1 MPVISK
7 EVVFIQFYNKYFSFN
22 INYRYFFDKL
32 KKSDYSIIIKTGFSK
47 KKLMN
52 LRNIFKVAG
61 LIGLITVLSK
71 VTGFFR
77 DVIIA
82 GAYGASL
89 TSDAYFYAYQI
100 PAITLII
107 LGGLGGPFH
116 TVTVSVFSKQNRK
129 SGSPASEV
137 ERALNSFLNITGL
150 GFLAITVLIFFN
162 SGLIA
167 QVIAAGGS
175 PELHQMI
182 SEQLKIMSPVIFIGG
197 VVGILFGI
205 SNVYEKFL
213 VTAVS
218 PIVTSIVIIV
228 AVLFAG
234 GQYGGLVL
242 AWATLIGA
250 VFQMVIQIPAYLDA
264 GFRYKFDINLKD
276 KNVGK
281 IGEILFP
288 AALGC
293 SIGQINVYVDMFFA
307 SQLVEGSWSAI
318 GYANRIFQ
326 FPVGVLITAM
336 MISIFPTFSELA
348 GKQDLDNLRYYFHKG
363 IKYLWFA
370 SFPVFVFMAV
380 FTYETIKILFERGNF
395 DAADTLMV
403 TEALFFLSFAI
414 IFYVGRDTLT
424 RVFYAFDDTKTPFL
438 IALISIFFKAL
449 FNFILVKPLGIGGIC
464 LSTVI
469 VSAINGLLLAF
480 LIRKKIDLNFKE
492 ILPDFSKIVLATA
505 VMTGFIIFAK
515 MFFTDIFGDGKLYMA
530 LNVIISCSLASVL
543 YFSFSLLL
551 KIEPAIQLV
560 EKIRLKFIQGDEAD

>member
-1 MPVISK
+1 
-7 EVVFIQFYNKYFSFN
+7 
-22 INYRYFFDKL
+22 
-32 KKSDYSIIIKTGFSK
+32 
-47 KKLMN
+47 MN
-52 LRNIFKVAG
+52 LRSIFKVAG

-71 VTGFFR
+71 VIGFFR

-116 TVTVSVFSKQNRK
+116 TVTVSVFSKQQTQ
-129 SGSPASEV
+129 SPRPPSEV
-137 ERALNSFLNITGL
+137 EKALNSFLNITGI

-167 QVIAAGGS
+167 QLIAAGGS

-182 SEQLKIMSPVIFIGG
+182 SEQLKIMSPVILVGG
-197 VVGILFGI
+197 IVGILFGI

-213 VTAVS
+213 LTAVS

-228 AVLFAG
+228 AVLLAG

-250 VFQMVIQIPAYLDA
+250 VLQLAIQVPAYLDA
-264 GFRYKFDINLKD
+264 GFRYKFDLDFKD
-276 KNVGK
+276 KNVKK

-293 SIGQINVYVDMFFA
+293 SVGQINVYVDMFFA
-307 SQLVEGSWSAI
+307 SQLPEGSWSAI

-336 MISIFPTFSELA
+336 MISIFPAFSKLV
-348 GKQDLDNLRYYFHKG
+348 GNRDWQNLRSYFHKG

-370 SFPVFVFMAV
+370 SFPVLVFMAV
-380 FTYETIKILFERGNF
+380 FAYEAIKILFERGNF

-414 IFYVGRDTLT
+414 IFYVARDTLT

-438 IALISIFFKAL
+438 IAAISIFFKAL
-449 FNFILVKPLGIGGIC
+449 LNFILVGPLGIGGIC

-469 VSAINGLLLAF
+469 VSLINGLFLAF
-480 LIRKKIDLNFKE
+480 LIRKKIDLHFYQV
-492 ILPDFSKIVLATA
+492 LPDFIKIAAITI
-505 VMTGFIIFAK
+505 VMTGFVIFSK
-515 MFFTDIFGDGKLYMA
+515 DLLTDLLGDSKLYTA
-530 LNVIISCSLASVL
+530 LNIIITCSVASVL
-543 YFSFSLLL
+543 YFMLALLL
-551 KIEPAIQLV
+551 KIGPAIQLA
-560 EKIRLKFIQGDEAD
+560 EKIRLKFVQKKDYETN